1 MPKLFF
7 PILLL
12 IPFIA
17 FSQTDSTKSN
27 RLKFNPEFRF
37 TDGIFMNIED
47 VKRNNPIPKA
57 RIITEYNYDDYAF
70 FEKLLES
77 DFISILDNMGQK
89 HEIKVKDIWG
99 FSQNG
104 MLFISW
110 NNEFNRIPIFGNV
123 CHFIADKTV
132 VDHRANPY
140 YNSYN
145 YYHNPYHY
153 PNNQSV
159 KTELRQY
166 LIDMETGKVMDYNYK
181 NLEAVL
187 VRDQKLYEEFVKLKK
202 KKKRQLKFLYLRKY
216 NERNPFY
223 FEANLK

>member
-1 MPKLFF
+1 MPRSIFTILF
-7 PILLL
+7 L

-17 FSQTDSTKSN
+17 FSQTDTTKSKKL
-27 RLKFNPEFRF
+27 RFSPEFRF

-57 RIITEYNYDDYAF
+57 RIITDFNYDDYAF

-77 DFISILDNMGQK
+77 ENISVLDNMGQK
-89 HEIKVKDIWG
+89 YEIKVKDIWG

-132 VDHRANPY
+132 VDHRTSPY

-145 YYHNPYHY
+145 YYHSPYHY

-166 LIDMETGKVMDYNYK
+166 LIDMETGKVMDYDYK

-223 FEANLK
+223 FYIN